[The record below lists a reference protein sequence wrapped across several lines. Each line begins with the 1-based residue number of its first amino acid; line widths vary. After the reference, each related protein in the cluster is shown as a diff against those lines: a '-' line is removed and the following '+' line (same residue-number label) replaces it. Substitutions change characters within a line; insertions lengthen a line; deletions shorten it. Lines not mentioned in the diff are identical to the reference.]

1 MRTAAELLL
10 LNLML
15 FLVRCFRYVHEAT
28 PRRVA
33 VDLWILVVASVA
45 ALWIVGWVIK
55 LSGGLG

>member
-1 MRTAAELLL
+1 MRTFLELML

-15 FLVRCFRYVHEAT
+15 LLVRCVRYVHEAT